1 MTIVPIPV
9 RRRLVKVAATNKCL
23 AKSNKTRTGG
33 KATKEA
39 DPANETMTNA
49 TMTASLTPAVMPA
62 RHLGPVAIFQWPLA
76 WAMICLLLAVD
87 FVWASQIGL
96 TIGGGEIKAGLI
108 GALLALSA
116 ACRRRNR
123 GIANMAEAV
132 ALWSLSPP
140 RL

>member
-1 MTIVPIPV
+1 MLIAGD
-9 RRRLVKVAATNKCL
+9 RGRDDAR
-23 AKSNKTRTGG
+23 S
-33 KATKEA
+33 
-39 DPANETMTNA
+39 ETMTNA

-87 FVWASQIGL
+87 FVWASQVGL

-116 ACRRRNR
+116 AYRRRNR
-123 GIANMAEAV
+123 GIANMAEALCFV
-132 ALWSLSPP
+132 VRFHRHGCSADLP
-140 RL
+140 RC